1 MEASGRWRPVGV
13 GRLSSV
19 GRVGA
24 RDAAPEWRAGTG
36 PRPTARSA
44 CRPFVA
50 GDPPS
55 GSTSSAAD
63 DVAGCG
69 TSLHDLRTRRLV
81 RGGGRRASAPARARS
96 GHCAGYRGGAR
107 GPPRST
113 GAVEGVLRPGRP
125 PEMAMPA
132 VTIRADGRP
141 RASCPFGVGI
151 FGDNRGCMLDTHAVA
166 RLPGARR
173 ATTGNRGR
181 DPATQRRSRPDN
193 RSRSLSAMRTRSVR
207 TVVVPPAKTSQA

>member
-1 MEASGRWRPVGV
+1 MFGLMEASGRWRPVGV

-50 GDPPS
+50 GGPPS

-81 RGGGRRASAPARARS
+81 RGGGRRTVRPQSPSRLCASDSTPGVPCREVPDRRLEGLRRPTASCSLSPRT
-96 GHCAGYRGGAR
+96 AGWRGGD
-107 GPPRST
+107 GL
-113 GAVEGVLRPGRP
+113 EGSEDGPGRRPWP
-125 PEMAMPA
+125 P
-132 VTIRADGRP
+132 
-141 RASCPFGVGI
+141 
-151 FGDNRGCMLDTHAVA
+151 
-166 RLPGARR
+166 
-173 ATTGNRGR
+173 
-181 DPATQRRSRPDN
+181 
-193 RSRSLSAMRTRSVR
+193 
-207 TVVVPPAKTSQA
+207 